1 MMTRFIVNHS
11 LLSTLDKLILK
22 WALQSYQVRHRLSR
36 ESSRLLRCVHPDD
49 DSSIYQFDHSIGVL
63 SNPRIVRH
71 HDQGHAAL
79 AVQFAPR
86 GLVSQDQLGI
96 VDERPGDSDAL
107 SFAPRQLRRPPMRF
121 IREPDALKKLA
132 RPRLRLTPRSDGMRL
147 CS

>member
-11 LLSTLDKLILK
+11 LLLSTLDKLILK
-22 WALQSYQVRHRLSR
+22 RALQSYQVRHLLSR

-79 AVQFAPR
+79 AVQLAQQIEHGFFC
-86 GLVSQDQLGI
+86 LGI
-96 VDERPGDSDAL
+96 
-107 SFAPRQLRRPPMRF
+107 
-121 IREPDALKKLA
+121 
-132 RPRLRLTPRSDGMRL
+132 
-147 CS
+147 